1 MDTMARVMEIA
12 DDRGLTLFQ
21 LTQLCS
27 VPYST
32 VKKTADR
39 NGQLSLDT
47 IEKICD
53 GLKMPMS
60 AFFVGIGGGKCD

>member
-1 MDTMARVMEIA
+1 MDTMARVKEIA
-12 DDRGLTLFQ
+12 DERGLTLYQ
-21 LTQLCS
+21 LTRLCS
-27 VPYST
+27 ISYST

-47 IEKICD
+47 IERICD

-60 AFFVGIGGGKCD
+60 VFFTGTGGGKW